1 MSAKPPMIRPVAWL
15 GVLFQLALIALF
27 AFLIAQVFSVREP
40 AAAFF
45 FSALTH
51 AVLYRIMRA
60 VFTAEHRRG
69 ISLFRAKKF
78 SEAAPHF
85 EASYQ
90 ALVRRP
96 WLDRF
101 RWLLLGSAGAMSYRE
116 MALCNAAFCYS
127 QSGDGTR
134 ATALYK
140 QTLQEFPESSI
151 ATAAL
156 NMIRSVQQPNAT
168 PGNA

>member
-1 MSAKPPMIRPVAWL
+1 MIQPVLAWL

-27 AFLIAQVFSVREP
+27 AFFIASVFSVRES
-40 AAAFF
+40 ASAIFF
-45 FSALTH
+45 AALTH
-51 AVLYRIMRA
+51 AVLYRIMRK
-60 VFTAEHRRG
+60 VFTAEHRHG

-90 ALVRRP
+90 ALGRRP

-101 RWLLLGSAGAMSYRE
+101 RWLLLGSAGAISYRE

-134 ATALYK
+134 ATALYE
-140 QTLQEFPESSI
+140 QTLQEFPGSSL

-156 NMIRSVQQPNAT
+156 NMIPSVRQPNAT
-168 PGNA
+168 HGNASQIT